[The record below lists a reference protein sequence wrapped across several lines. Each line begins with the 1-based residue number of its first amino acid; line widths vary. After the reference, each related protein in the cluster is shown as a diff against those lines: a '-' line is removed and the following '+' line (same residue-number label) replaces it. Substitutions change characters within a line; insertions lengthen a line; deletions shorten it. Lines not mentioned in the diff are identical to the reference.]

1 MTDGLKDK
9 HRAAIVAAIAAND
22 RVERAVLFG
31 SRATGTNT
39 ATSDVDIALFGD
51 LLTLTDQAYL
61 AAALDEIPMA
71 QSVHLLLYN
80 SIQSRI
86 LREHIRRQGIEWYA
100 QPPRGEG
107 DDTASDSGAEWPVVK
122 LEEVS
127 SDEPGAIAIGPFGS
141 RMKSDVYTLSGV
153 PIIRGTNISTSR
165 AWRNEWVYVSDDF
178 ADGLPNCNVR
188 EGDLVFPHRGS
199 IGEVAII
206 PGDRDR
212 YMLSTSLMKFRPDP
226 NKVSPLFLFYYFR
239 SDTGRS
245 EIMQYSS
252 QVGTPGIGQPL
263 TSLRQFQV
271 PIPPREEQERIAD
284 ILSTLDDKIE
294 LNRRVNQTL
303 EEMAQ
308 ALFKSWFVDFDP
320 VHAKATLKH
329 HDTVTP
335 SQGGSDWSVE
345 RARAFL
351 DRMDPNIDA
360 LFPDSFVDSQL
371 GPIPEGWEVGAM
383 GKRAGQRRCGVHPQH
398 IDPGTPYIAL
408 EHMPR
413 RCIALSE
420 WDTADGLASSK
431 FRFEERDILF
441 GKLRPYFHKI
451 GVAPL
456 GGVCSTDIVVISP
469 VSDDWFG
476 FVLGHASSSEFVD
489 YTDAASTGT
498 KMPRTNWTDMS
509 CYQIPLP
516 SQKLAECFNK
526 SIQPAI
532 DRIVSSIH
540 ESRSLTAV
548 RETLLPKI
556 ISGELRVGVAADF
569 VGDIVT
575 SPNSPPK

>member
-71 QSVHLLLYN
+71 QSVDLLLYD

-100 QPPRGEG
+100 RPPREEG

-127 SDEPGAIAIGPFGS
+127 SDEPGAIAMGPFGS

-153 PIIRGTNISTSR
+153 PVIRGTNISTSR

-226 NKVSPLFLFYYFR
+226 DKVSPLFLFYYFR

-271 PIPPREEQERIAD
+271 PIPPREEQERVAD

-294 LNRRVNQTL
+294 LNRQMNQTL
-303 EEMAQ
+303 EEVAR

-320 VHAKATLKH
+320 VRAKATLKQC
-329 HDTVTP
+329 DPTP
-335 SQGGSDWSVE
+335 SQGRSDWSVK

-351 DRMDPNIDA
+351 DRMDPNIAA
-360 LFPDSFVDSQL
+360 LFPDSFVDSEL
-371 GPIPEGWEVGAM
+371 GPIPEGWEV
-383 GKRAGQRRCGVHPQH
+383 K
-398 IDPGTPYIAL
+398 AL
-408 EHMPR
+408 RECFEVER
-413 RCIALSE
+413 GLSYKGSALSSFGVPMHNLNSILE
-420 WDTADGLASSK
+420 GGGYKNDGIKYYSGGYRPRHVVKPGDVIVANTEQGHDRLLIGFAAIVPKCFGDNGLFSHHIYRVRIRSSFASAPDFVCRLLNTQAIHDTVSGYATGTTVNMLPVDALRIP
-431 FRFEERDILF
+431 RF
-441 GKLRPYFHKI
+441 
-451 GVAPL
+451 VAP
-456 GGVCSTDIVVISP
+456 SPQVVTTFRAIAEEARIRQETFIAESY
-469 VSDDWFG
+469 S
-476 FVLGHASSSEFVD
+476 LA
-489 YTDAASTGT
+489 TLRDA
-498 KMPRTNWTDMS
+498 
-509 CYQIPLP
+509 
-516 SQKLAECFNK
+516 
-526 SIQPAI
+526 
-532 DRIVSSIH
+532 
-540 ESRSLTAV
+540 
-548 RETLLPKI
+548 LLPKL
-556 ISGELRVGVAADF
+556 ISGKNRLLV
-569 VGDIVT
+569 
-575 SPNSPPK
+575 P

>member
-22 RVERAVLFG
+22 SVERAVLFG

-51 LLTLTDQAYL
+51 RLTLTDQAYL

-71 QSVHLLLYN
+71 QSVDLLLYD

-100 QPPRGEG
+100 RPPREEG

-127 SDEPGAIAIGPFGS
+127 SDEPGAISIGPFGS

-153 PIIRGTNISTSR
+153 PVIRGTNISTSR

-178 ADGLPNCNVR
+178 ADGLLNCNVR

-212 YMLSTSLMKFRPDP
+212 YMLSSSLMKFRPDP

-239 SDTGRS
+239 SDTGRA

-271 PIPPREEQERIAD
+271 PIPPREEQERVAD

-294 LNRRVNQTL
+294 LNRRMNETL
-303 EEMAQ
+303 EAMAR
-308 ALFKSWFVDFDP
+308 ALFKSWFIDFDP
-320 VHAKATLKH
+320 VRAKATLKDH
-329 HDTVTP
+329 AVTLP
-335 SQGGSDWSVE
+335 QRGSDWSVD
-345 RARAFL
+345 RARAYL
-351 DRMDPNIDA
+351 ERMEPDVAA
-360 LFPDSFVDSQL
+360 LFPDRFVDSEF
-371 GPIPEGWEVGAM
+371 GPIPGEWEVSTIGKEVAVVGGSTPSTKDRSLWGGNINWATPKDLSTLSAPVLLQTARQISDTGLSKISSGLLPRGSVLLSSRAPIGYLAITEIPVAVNQGFIAM
-383 GKRAGQRRCGVHPQH
+383 RC
-398 IDPGTPYIAL
+398 
-408 EHMPR
+408 
-413 RCIALSE
+413 
-420 WDTADGLASSK
+420 
-431 FRFEERDILF
+431 
-441 GKLRPYFHKI
+441 
-451 GVAPL
+451 
-456 GGVCSTDIVVISP
+456 
-469 VSDDWFG
+469 
-476 FVLGHASSSEFVD
+476 
-489 YTDAASTGT
+489 
-498 KMPRTNWTDMS
+498 
-509 CYQIPLP
+509 
-516 SQKLAECFNK
+516 
-526 SIQPAI
+526 
-532 DRIVSSIH
+532 
-540 ESRSLTAV
+540 ESRLSSVFVWLWTQANV
-548 RETLLPKI
+548 DTILQNANGSTFQEISKRNFRPFGVVVPAPKI
-556 ISGELRVGVAADF
+556 CLHSRSKSAP
-569 VGDIVT
+569 
-575 SPNSPPK
+575 SMSRS

>member
-51 LLTLTDQAYL
+51 RLTLTDQAYL

-71 QSVHLLLYN
+71 QSVDLLLYD

-100 QPPRGEG
+100 RPHREEV
-107 DDTASDSGAEWPVVK
+107 DDTASDSGTEWPVVK

-153 PIIRGTNISTSR
+153 PVIRGTNISTSR
-165 AWRNEWVYVSDDF
+165 AWKNEWVYVSDDF

-206 PGDRDR
+206 PDDRDR

-239 SDTGRS
+239 SDTGRA

-271 PIPPREEQERIAD
+271 PIPPREEQERVAAT
-284 ILSTLDDKIE
+284 LSTLDDKIE
-294 LNRRVNQTL
+294 LNRRMNETL
-303 EEMAQ
+303 EEMAR

-320 VHAKATLKH
+320 VHAKATLKRKH
-329 HDTVTP
+329 HATTP
-335 SQGGSDWSVE
+335 SHWGSDWTVE
-345 RARAFL
+345 RARAYL
-351 DRMDPNIDA
+351 DRMDPNIAA
-360 LFPDSFVDSQL
+360 LFPDSCVDSDL
-371 GPIPEGWEVGAM
+371 GPIPAGWEVKALGECAT
-383 GKRAGQRRCGVHPQH
+383 QRRRGESPEQ
-398 IDPGTPYIAL
+398 IDAGTPYIAL
-408 EHMPR
+408 EHMPK
-413 RCIALSE
+413 RCIALPQ
-420 WDTADGLASSK
+420 WGTAGGLASSK
-431 FRFEERDILF
+431 FRFEQHDILF
-441 GKLRPYFHKI
+441 GKLRPYFHKV
-451 GVAPL
+451 GVAPI

-469 VSDDWFG
+469 VSDEWFG
-476 FVLGHASSSEFVD
+476 FVLGHASSSEFVH
-489 YTDAASTGT
+489 YTDATSTGT

-509 CYQIPLP
+509 RYQVPLP
-516 SQKLAECFNK
+516 GQKLAGVFTR
-526 SIQPAI
+526 SIQPPI
-532 DRIVSSIH
+532 DRIVSSIQ
-540 ESRSLTAV
+540 ESRFLTAV
-548 RETLLPKI
+548 RDALLPKLI
-556 ISGELRVGVAADF
+556 LGKLREVKQAAHKTQNA
-569 VGDIVT
+569 I
-575 SPNSPPK
+575 